1 MEDFLM
7 RQIDDGPT
15 DGPRGPT
22 LRTAWVTLTTD
33 EARQLM
39 ESLQVWAEAAAD
51 GISDPGWHIHIT
63 DTDGNEL
70 TIAIGSEAGR

>member
-1 MEDFLM
+1 
-7 RQIDDGPT
+7 
-15 DGPRGPT
+15 
-22 LRTAWVTLTTD
+22 
-33 EARQLM
+33 M

-70 TIAIGSEAGR
+70 TITIGSEAGRRRPLLIDQTENRG